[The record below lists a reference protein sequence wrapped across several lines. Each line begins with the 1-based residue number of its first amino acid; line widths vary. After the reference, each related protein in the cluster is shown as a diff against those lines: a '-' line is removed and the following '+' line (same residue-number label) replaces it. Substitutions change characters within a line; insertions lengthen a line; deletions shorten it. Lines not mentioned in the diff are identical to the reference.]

1 MWCGAVC
8 ACGWRHICVYLQACV
23 LGILHGVSDRII
35 YLSSAS
41 DVCFGHSLLLD

>member
-1 MWCGAVC
+1 MC
-8 ACGWRHICVYLQACV
+8 ACGCRHMYLRACV

-35 YLSSAS
+35 YLSSVS